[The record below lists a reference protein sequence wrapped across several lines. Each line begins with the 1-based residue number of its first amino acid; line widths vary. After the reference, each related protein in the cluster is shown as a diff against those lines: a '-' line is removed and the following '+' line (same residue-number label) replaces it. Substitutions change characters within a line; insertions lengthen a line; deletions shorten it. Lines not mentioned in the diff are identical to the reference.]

1 MAADPQTELHAWVDA
16 KLAAW
21 RQGDCLLGDH
31 WFVLRFDPAHPLSEP
46 AREAAA
52 SEGVDLAEAWVRG
65 FMVAT
70 QTCDLVRS
78 CAARPF
84 VELCPLVEVDPER
97 LQEIRTGKRPGY
109 AYLPLLSD
117 RRLVADLDR
126 TMTVEKPVIAACD
139 RTPGCETDAD
149 IRRLSSAL
157 GRKRERFAF
166 PDDFV
171 SSVRSLQGRLVEK
184 HSRDSDEGR
193 ALRSLREIRVR
204 AAPAWDAPQVE
215 LFFWFIREEA
225 SASFDGQSWS
235 TLSEKWL
242 DRVAAEGRFQ
252 SVSGAVVTLQDLT
265 AADYVESDPL
275 DLDHLSS
282 AG

>member
-1 MAADPQTELHAWVDA
+1 
-16 KLAAW
+16 
-21 RQGDCLLGDH
+21 
-31 WFVLRFDPAHPLSEP
+31 
-46 AREAAA
+46 
-52 SEGVDLAEAWVRG
+52 
-65 FMVAT
+65 MVAT